1 MMLLKKLTIFL
12 LVINPILMN
21 AQSEM
26 IFNGIHLEDWLEKV
40 TQRTREMS
48 DTSNLI
54 SIDNPIFPTA

>member
-1 MMLLKKLTIFL
+1 MMLLKKLTFFL

-26 IFNGIHLEDWLEKV
+26 IFNGIHLEDSLEKV
-40 TQRTREMS
+40 TQRAKEIS

>member
-1 MMLLKKLTIFL
+1 MMLLKKLTFFL

-26 IFNGIHLEDWLEKV
+26 IFNGIHLEDSLEKV
-40 TQRTREMS
+40 TQRTRGIS